1 MENSIEMIWK
11 QGFLNESSLVAPK
24 VNDLYNQ
31 KSIHVVEKIKRRM
44 KNYRT
49 LNFVLIVVVPF
60 CYYFLGVFWYGLAFS
75 ITTFFMLRYTG
86 RIVSTITT
94 LDQGASSYDYLK
106 SFESCL
112 KDIFAKFEKLGRF
125 SYPLYTLILNSALW
139 VGWHHLGIVS
149 ILQHRHPT
157 ADIPLIMLSFLG
169 VQSLLAI
176 VFSVK
181 VVRWEIRAVYG
192 HLLNK
197 LEDTIAEM
205 EKLKQGE

>member
-75 ITTFFMLRYTG
+75 ITTLFMLRYTG
-86 RIVSTITT
+86 RIMSSITT
-94 LDQGASSYDYLK
+94 LDQGATSYDYLK
-106 SFESCL
+106 SFDSCL
-112 KDIFAKFEKLGRF
+112 KDIFAKFEKIGRF
-125 SYPLYTLILNSALW
+125 SFPLYTLILNSALW

-169 VQSLLAI
+169 VHSLLTI

-181 VVRWEIRAVYG
+181 LTRWEIRVVYG

-197 LEDTIAEM
+197 LEETIAEM